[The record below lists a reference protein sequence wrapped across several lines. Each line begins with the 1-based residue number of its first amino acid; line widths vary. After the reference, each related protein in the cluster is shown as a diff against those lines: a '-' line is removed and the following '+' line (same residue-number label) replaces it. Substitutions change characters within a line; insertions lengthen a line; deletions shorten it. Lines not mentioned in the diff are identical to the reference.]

1 MAMIEDANPYI
12 RPP

>member
-1 MAMIEDANPYI
+1 MKESETYNPYI